1 MLTVV
6 QLTRE
11 VVLSHVQ
18 YMRMHVL
25 CVYVC
30 VCVHSGVVYCL
41 LGPVLCFLQLKEKEE
56 LLQQTRGA
64 CADLEQKL
72 SKLNTKHST
81 LSNENAA
88 LRAQLKNWEKDMKA
102 FKAIEGVYQKTF
114 EEAKTYKELYNDAES
129 KRAAAASRVNELTMV
144 VNAIE
149 AKGHGN
155 AGENVEAL
163 REDYQRL
170 QTQFNVSLIR
180 KL

>member
-1 MLTVV
+1 MYYI
-6 QLTRE
+6 RHR
-11 VVLSHVQ
+11 VLRFMPCIKMIHRHVWKVGKYPHLKPSH
-18 YMRMHVL
+18 M
-25 CVYVC
+25 
-30 VCVHSGVVYCL
+30 
-41 LGPVLCFLQLKEKEE
+41 LQLKEKEE

-64 CADLEQKL
+64 CADLEEKL
-72 SKLNTKHST
+72 SKLNIQHAA

-102 FKAIEGVYQKTF
+102 FKAIEGAYQKAF

>member
-1 MLTVV
+1 MYYI
-6 QLTRE
+6 RHR
-11 VVLSHVQ
+11 VLRFMPCIKMIHRHVWKVGKYPHLKPSH
-18 YMRMHVL
+18 M
-25 CVYVC
+25 
-30 VCVHSGVVYCL
+30 
-41 LGPVLCFLQLKEKEE
+41 LQLKEKEE

-64 CADLEQKL
+64 CADLEEKL
-72 SKLNTKHST
+72 SKLNIQHAA

-170 QTQFNVSLIR
+170 KTQFNVSLIM